1 MKKSVIFVIS
11 ICVLLITACG
21 VSDAEGKVTKQKTAY
36 EGTLSIGEKFIEQ
49 DGIQFI
55 FAGIQNDS
63 VVINH
68 LENMVV
74 RTTSIEH
81 VVQSYYI
88 PFNMK
93 KYFKL
98 PSVDTEIRIK
108 SVNVEDGTIDIE
120 LNKW

>member
-1 MKKSVIFVIS
+1 MKKPFIYVIS

-49 DGIQFI
+49 DDIQFI

-63 VVINH
+63 IVINH
-68 LENMVV
+68 LENMYV
-74 RTTSIEH
+74 RTASTEH

-108 SVNVEDGTIDIE
+108 SVNIEDGTIDIE
-120 LNKW
+120 LN